1 MRPHEI
7 ESGHAVAKGI
17 SLLFASGNRPD
28 SGAIAEFAALNS
40 ETSLTHDPAALQPL
54 ALGGEGGPG
63 HAEGAGRNDGR
74 RWVELLRSGLTFDL
88 VGLAPGEPMPIPE
101 TGHCFDFPDR
111 ETALSCEALLLHP
124 GPHLAGGE
132 RSPPVVRELL
142 ALARDLAR
150 HFEHLQ
156 AVVWPH
162 AHSLIGKRFFESTI
176 TAWLDG
182 GAFPALGL
190 TSFNDSP
197 DGSLLSV
204 GLDYFIGQE
213 LCIEPPLATDKLAA
227 TRLGI
232 RLINQ
237 LVLTGG
243 IDGDERVMGPD
254 GSSLILRLS
263 DDRSL
268 IRVLNE

>member
-1 MRPHEI
+1 MRPDEI
-7 ESGHAVAKGI
+7 DSGHAVAKGI
-17 SLLFASGNRPD
+17 SLLFASGFRPD
-28 SGAIAEFAALNS
+28 SGAIAEFAALNP
-40 ETSLTHDPAALQPL
+40 ETSLTHDPAAVQASQLV
-54 ALGGEGGPG
+54 GEDTPG
-63 HAEGAGRNDGR
+63 HANGFGRNDGR

-88 VGLAPGEPMPIPE
+88 VGLAPGEPTPIPE
-101 TGHCFDFPDR
+101 TAHCFDFPDR
-111 ETALSCEALLLHP
+111 ETALSCEALLLQP

-150 HFEHLQ
+150 HFEHLR

-162 AHSLIGKRFFESTI
+162 SHSVIGKRFFESTI
-176 TAWLDG
+176 TVWLDG

-190 TSFNDSP
+190 TAFSQTD
-197 DGSLLSV
+197 DGALQSV
-204 GLDYFIGQE
+204 GLEYFIGQE
-213 LCIEPPLATDKLAA
+213 LCIEPPLAADKLAA

-243 IDGDERVMGPD
+243 IAGDERVMGPD
-254 GSSLILRLS
+254 GSSLILRLA
-263 DDRSL
+263 DDPHL
-268 IRVLNE
+268 IRVRNE